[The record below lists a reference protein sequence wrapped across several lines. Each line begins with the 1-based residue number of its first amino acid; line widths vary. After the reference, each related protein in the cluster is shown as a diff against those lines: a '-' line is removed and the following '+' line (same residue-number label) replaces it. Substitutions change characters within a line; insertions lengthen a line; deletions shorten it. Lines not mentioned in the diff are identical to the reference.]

1 MTGITP
7 TRLIVEKDR
16 DLREGLDVKV
26 NWQGRKVR
34 AQILALDGKSSN

>member
-1 MTGITP
+1 MTGIAP
-7 TRLIVEKDR
+7 TTLIVEKDR
-16 DLREGLDVKV
+16 DLREGLEVNV